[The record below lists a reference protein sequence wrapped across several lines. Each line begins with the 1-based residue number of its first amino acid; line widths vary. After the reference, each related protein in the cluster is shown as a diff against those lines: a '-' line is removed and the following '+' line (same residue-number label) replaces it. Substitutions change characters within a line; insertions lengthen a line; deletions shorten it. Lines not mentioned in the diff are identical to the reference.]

1 VRRWSW
7 IKDRLFARDP
17 KDLVGMSGVVV
28 RAGRLVYLTVGY
40 FRRDFGLER
49 AASLTFA
56 SIVSL
61 IPLVVL
67 FFGFSAALGGSE
79 TGVNWV
85 VDTVMPLFAPDNEE
99 FRVRVKSWMLDDIS
113 HGIFETGSAGIVNLT
128 AILGLVVVSLG
139 IFITSERV
147 FNRIWKV
154 QNRRSIVQKVTAF
167 WVILTTSPFL
177 IIASIWIGD
186 VLVPEGGAIKSLTE
200 QSALF
205 DTLYRFLVPATIG
218 FFAFTLIFLFLPATR
233 VRIRSAALGALLTA
247 ALWQFSKKA
256 FAIYLFRVGEMT
268 EFYKPLA
275 SVPLFLIWIYVT
287 WIVVLLGG
295 TISYV
300 HQNLDLLS
308 RLRRQDDT
316 SRRFSTVFLGTY
328 LLSRIVRRF
337 GRGEPLLGI
346 HAVAG
351 EIGAQAEEL
360 EDVAHRLVDHGV
372 LVADAESDGVYTLA
386 RHPRSVRVRDVVEQL
401 RREEHP
407 ADAEALGFGAAPIG
421 SESGT
426 SSGEI
431 LQLPE
436 AGDGDALVT
445 LLTASDAAALAAFG
459 DQTLEVFTLDS
470 APSTDAES
478 ASEGVDASAR

>member
-1 VRRWSW
+1 MRRWSW
-7 IKDRLFARDP
+7 IKDRLFASDP
-17 KDLVGMSGVVV
+17 RELAGVSGAFV
-28 RAGRLVYLTVGY
+28 RSGRLLYLTVGH
-40 FRRDFGLER
+40 FRRDHGLER

-79 TGVNWV
+79 QVVNWV
-85 VDTVMPLFAPDNEE
+85 VDTVMPLLAPEDEA
-99 FRVRVKSWMLDDIS
+99 FRARVRGWLLDDIS
-113 HGIFETGSAGIVNLT
+113 HGVFETDQAGLVNLT
-128 AILGLVVVSLG
+128 AILGLIVVSLG

-177 IIASIWIGD
+177 IVASIWISE

-200 QSALF
+200 QSPLF

-218 FFAFTLIFLFLPATR
+218 FLAFTLVFLFLPATR
-233 VRIRSAALGALLTA
+233 VRVRSAALGALLTA

-256 FAIYLFRVGEMT
+256 FAVYLYRVGEVT

-275 SVPLFLIWIYVT
+275 SVPLFLIWLYVT

-308 RLRRQDDT
+308 RLRRQDDA
-316 SRRFSTVFLGTY
+316 SRRFSSVFLGTY
-328 LLSRIVRRF
+328 LLFRIVRRF
-337 GRGEPLLGI
+337 SRGEELLGI
-346 HAVAG
+346 DAVAG
-351 EIGAQAEEL
+351 EIGAQAEDL
-360 EDVAHRLVDHGV
+360 EDVARRLVDHGV
-372 LVADAESDGVYTLA
+372 LVGDADSDGVYTLA
-386 RHPRSVRVRDVVEQL
+386 RHPRSLRVRDVVERL

-407 ADAEALGFGAAPIG
+407 ADAEALGLAGFPG
-421 SESGT
+421 SS

-431 LQLPE
+431 LRLPD

-445 LLTASDAAALAAFG
+445 LLGASDAAALAAFG
-459 DQTLEVFTLDS
+459 DQTLEVFAVDAVPLADS
-470 APSTDAES
+470 QSVPK
-478 ASEGVDASAR
+478 GVDASGR